1 MRPDLPIGFRLGLS
15 LGLVVLFGGTSW
27 AQSYQTRLP
36 VSNAERLALEAKLQT
51 ILDSAGTGEVRS
63 FGLPS
68 GRAVEVRAYG
78 EGARQRN
85 GEPCRG
91 YRIDLVG
98 PDGTV
103 AVDGYRCRRSDG
115 RAWLIVKPEII
126 LGRTGNTLPTDY
138 EFTERVA
145 LDPIPVPLFEDGRF
159 EDGEDV
165 AEGPP
170 PLPIPRPE
178 LELLEQKRTEV
189 ASLDERLRGRDI
201 HGEAD
206 DVHREAD
213 DVYRE
218 AEAIHAEAERADRG
232 AEDEAGITPQEVQVA
247 RLDELRSS
255 QPRSAAEAPASPEA
269 DASSIR
275 EADASAFSEAN
286 TSALEGGDG
295 RGWDDRAVRALG
307 RGGAARGGNDRAARW
322 ARRKALRREL
332 ARTAQR
338 DRVPTSRDAPDRT
351 WVRDE
356 PSGRDGDDEVAV
368 NPAWADAARAFG
380 RADTL
385 TTPPAEQ
392 PETSADVV
400 ARDGAP
406 SRTRRLDQAEGTAA
420 EATDEADAGTDEADV
435 AAIDRTE
442 EDGAE
447 ADELDP
453 VWRVYP
459 APEQTEIAR
468 PRQEDEATSAAAAE
482 VVQGEGADDPSSVG
496 DAKGN
501 EVAVSMPDAD
511 AGEPVSEAVAA
522 AKKPVDADDASFERG
537 AAELAKLKGVPRTD
551 TTADADANTERG
563 RDAPWG
569 PPVEAAPPVDEA
581 EWPQVAEVDR
591 PDFANDAGADLL
603 RSQPNDVAEDKKSDA
618 SADADRPD
626 AVDLA
631 DVAGS
636 PGDADLAGDARPA
649 PTGPAEVAADAERGG
664 DEPVSARADAADRS
678 LLADDADAARWSEQD
693 PIEDAELD
701 ITEVAQAEAIERT
714 LDEPAFGDET
724 VLAETSRSPATAA
737 SGEADGGG
745 DIVPRSDD
753 TGAERIAE
761 AGEADDAG
769 VSKVSSAPRETN
781 ERSYDEV
788 QVARLETDDVTAD
801 AFGESAR
808 SVAIIDAPQIATDL
822 GYVDQVA
829 VVSALQLLNYLDRSE
844 EPTESSIID
853 AIDEFAVDERL
864 PRPVADEELLARL
877 STALERTQSVPS
889 CGEDELTSVCF
900 ED

>member
-27 AQSYQTRLP
+27 AQSYQTKLP

-51 ILDSAGTGEVRS
+51 ILDSADTGEVRS

-126 LGRTGNTLPTDY
+126 LGRTGNTLPADY

-145 LDPIPVPLFEDGRF
+145 LDPIPAPLFEDGRF

-213 DVYRE
+213 DVHRE
-218 AEAIHAEAERADRG
+218 AEAIDDAEAERADRG
-232 AEDEAGITPQEVQVA
+232 AEDEGGITAQEAQVA

-338 DRVPTSRDAPDRT
+338 DRAPTSRR
-351 WVRDE
+351 
-356 PSGRDGDDEVAV
+356 
-368 NPAWADAARAFG
+368 RA
-380 RADTL
+380 
-385 TTPPAEQ
+385 
-392 PETSADVV
+392 
-400 ARDGAP
+400 
-406 SRTRRLDQAEGTAA
+406 
-420 EATDEADAGTDEADV
+420 
-435 AAIDRTE
+435 
-442 EDGAE
+442 
-447 ADELDP
+447 
-453 VWRVYP
+453 
-459 APEQTEIAR
+459 
-468 PRQEDEATSAAAAE
+468 
-482 VVQGEGADDPSSVG
+482 
-496 DAKGN
+496 
-501 EVAVSMPDAD
+501 
-511 AGEPVSEAVAA
+511 
-522 AKKPVDADDASFERG
+522 
-537 AAELAKLKGVPRTD
+537 
-551 TTADADANTERG
+551 
-563 RDAPWG
+563 
-569 PPVEAAPPVDEA
+569 
-581 EWPQVAEVDR
+581 
-591 PDFANDAGADLL
+591 
-603 RSQPNDVAEDKKSDA
+603 
-618 SADADRPD
+618 
-626 AVDLA
+626 
-631 DVAGS
+631 
-636 PGDADLAGDARPA
+636 
-649 PTGPAEVAADAERGG
+649 
-664 DEPVSARADAADRS
+664 
-678 LLADDADAARWSEQD
+678 
-693 PIEDAELD
+693 
-701 ITEVAQAEAIERT
+701 
-714 LDEPAFGDET
+714 
-724 VLAETSRSPATAA
+724 
-737 SGEADGGG
+737 
-745 DIVPRSDD
+745 RSDL
-753 TGAERIAE
+753 GA
-761 AGEADDAG
+761 
-769 VSKVSSAPRETN
+769 
-781 ERSYDEV
+781 
-788 QVARLETDDVTAD
+788 
-801 AFGESAR
+801 
-808 SVAIIDAPQIATDL
+808 
-822 GYVDQVA
+822 
-829 VVSALQLLNYLDRSE
+829 
-844 EPTESSIID
+844 
-853 AIDEFAVDERL
+853 
-864 PRPVADEELLARL
+864 
-877 STALERTQSVPS
+877 
-889 CGEDELTSVCF
+889 
-900 ED
+900 